1 VFENIIAQAAAD
13 QLKADI
19 LSNRLA
25 PSMLFFGPAAS
36 GKGSTAMELARSLSC
51 EKGQALWNCDCPSCV
66 RHRSLIHADLAMIGP
81 RTFTAEI
88 AASRAAFLRDTSS
101 TAGRSLFIRSL
112 RKLLARFAPSVWEY
126 EPKSNKTN
134 PLPLLHSLEEG
145 LDEFEAITVDL
156 SPSDIVDNSVLKRDE
171 QKERNALEKQT
182 DSLVKDA
189 VKLDECISEAVPIA
203 QVRKAAYWARL
214 TPAGKRKTLI
224 IENADRMEEKARS
237 ALLKLLEEPPESICI
252 ILTALRREAVMPT
265 ILSRLRPYRFTAR
278 SAVEE
283 KKILRR
289 IFRDPRWTQEED
301 APSKEGTPSK
311 ESASSGEEAE
321 AANAPG
327 LIRTY
332 LESFLPQPSD
342 KLLPLAAF
350 FVAAVAR
357 SAVVFQKSRG
367 ITEIPDTV
375 AALGSYCAKIAESV
389 GLERST
395 DAKETISALLS
406 QSSDFEGRSF
416 PRFLALILDLVSW
429 SLEQCSPNPNL
440 VACRET
446 WRLRIREAY
455 AAYSVWNQRPE
466 AALESLFYRLREEAA
481 GAALA

>member
-1 VFENIIAQAAAD
+1 MKLREDSPVFENIIAQAAAG
-13 QLKADI
+13 QLKTDI

-25 PSMLFFGPAAS
+25 PSMLFFGPTAS
-36 GKGSTAMELARSLSC
+36 GKGSAAMELARSLSC
-51 EKGQALWNCDCPSCV
+51 EKGDAPWNCTCPSCV

-81 RTFTAEI
+81 RNFTAEI
-88 AASRAAFLRDTSS
+88 AASRAVFLRDPSS
-101 TAGRSLFIRSL
+101 SAGRSLFIRSL

-134 PLPLLHSLEEG
+134 PLPLLHSLEEE
-145 LDEFEAITVDL
+145 LDEFEAMTVDL
-156 SPSDIVDNSVLKRDE
+156 PSSDTKGLDKL
-171 QKERNALEKQT
+171 T
-182 DSLVKDA
+182 DSLVNNA

-203 QVRKAAYWARL
+203 QVRKATYWARL
-214 TPAGKRKTLI
+214 SPSGKRKTLI
-224 IENADRMEEKARS
+224 IENADRMEEKARN
-237 ALLKLLEEPPESICI
+237 ALLKLLEEPPESISI

-278 SAVEE
+278 SALEE
-283 KKILRR
+283 KEILRR
-289 IFRDPRWTQEED
+289 VFRDPRWTQDTPSREN
-301 APSKEGTPSK
+301 APSKENRSTN
-311 ESASSGEEAE
+311 AS
-321 AANAPG
+321 G
-327 LIRTY
+327 LIGAY

-357 SAVVFQKSRG
+357 SAVVFQKNRG
-367 ITEIPDTV
+367 ITEIPETV
-375 AALGSYCAKIAESV
+375 AALGSYCARITESA
-389 GLERST
+389 GLDRPV

-406 QSSDFEGRSF
+406 QSNDFEGRSF
-416 PRFLALILDLVSW
+416 PRFLALVLDLVSW
-429 SLEQCSPNPNL
+429 SVEQCASNPNI

-466 AALESLFYRLREEAA
+466 TALESLFFRLREEAA

>member
-1 VFENIIAQAAAD
+1 VFENIIAQTAAG

-19 LSNRLA
+19 LSHRLA

-36 GKGSTAMELARSLSC
+36 GKGSAAMELARSLSC
-51 EKGQALWNCDCPSCV
+51 ENGQALWNCACPSCV

-81 RTFTAEI
+81 RSFTAEI
-88 AASRAAFLRDTSS
+88 AASRAAFMRDPASA
-101 TAGRSLFIRSL
+101 AGRSLFIRSL

-126 EPKSNKTN
+126 EPKSNKLN
-134 PLPLLHSLEEG
+134 PLPLLHSLEEE

-156 SPSDIVDNSVLKRDE
+156 SSDTTDDGVLKHGALKRDE
-171 QKERNALEKQT
+171 QKERNVLEKHI
-182 DSLVKDA
+182 DSLVKNA

-214 TPAGKRKTLI
+214 TPSGKRKTLI

-237 ALLKLLEEPPESICI
+237 ALLKLLEEPPESISI

-283 KKILRR
+283 KEILRR
-289 IFRDPRWTQEED
+289 VFRDPRWTQDGDASSREG
-301 APSKEGTPSK
+301 APS
-311 ESASSGEEAE
+311 EEAGTT
-321 AANAPG
+321 NASG
-327 LIRTY
+327 LIGTY

-375 AALGSYCAKIAESV
+375 AALGSYCARIAEST
-389 GLERST
+389 GLERPV

-416 PRFLALILDLVSW
+416 PRFLALVLDLVSW

>member
-1 VFENIIAQAAAD
+1 VFENIIAQAAAG

-19 LSNRLA
+19 LSHRLA

-36 GKGSTAMELARSLSC
+36 GKGSAAMELARSLSC
-51 EKGQALWNCDCPSCV
+51 EKGDAPWNCPCPSCV

-81 RTFTAEI
+81 RSFTAET
-88 AASRAAFLRDTSS
+88 AASRAAFLRDPSS
-101 TAGRSLFIRSL
+101 LAGRSLFIRSI

-126 EPKSNKTN
+126 EPKSNKLN
-134 PLPLLHSLEEG
+134 PLPLLHSLEEE
-145 LDEFEAITVDL
+145 LDEFEVMTVDL
-156 SPSDIVDNSVLKRDE
+156 SSGDTKQD
-171 QKERNALEKQT
+171 ALNKLT
-182 DSLVKDA
+182 DSLVKNA

-214 TPAGKRKTLI
+214 SPSGKRKTLI
-224 IENADRMEEKARS
+224 IENADRMEEKARN
-237 ALLKLLEEPPESICI
+237 ALLKLLEEPPESINI

-278 SAVEE
+278 NQLEE
-283 KKILRR
+283 KEILRR
-289 IFRDPRWTQEED
+289 VFRDPRWTQE
-301 APSKEGTPSK
+301 G
-311 ESASSGEEAE
+311 ASSEEAGSP
-321 AANAPG
+321 NASG
-327 LIRTY
+327 LIGAY

-367 ITEIPDTV
+367 ITEVQETV
-375 AALGSYCAKIAESV
+375 AALGSYCARIAEAA
-389 GLERST
+389 GLERPV

-416 PRFLALILDLVSW
+416 PRFLALVLDLVSW
-429 SLEQCSPNPNL
+429 SLEQCASNSNI

-466 AALESLFYRLREEAA
+466 AALESLFFRLREEAA
-481 GAALA
+481 GAAQA

>member
-1 VFENIIAQAAAD
+1 VFENIIAQAAAA

-19 LSNRLA
+19 LSHRLA
-25 PSMLFFGPAAS
+25 PSMLFFGPTAS
-36 GKGSTAMELARSLSC
+36 GKGSAAMELARSLSC
-51 EKGQALWNCDCPSCV
+51 EKEQAAWNCPCPSCV

-81 RTFTAEI
+81 RSFTAEI
-88 AASRAAFLRDTSS
+88 AASRAAFLRDSS
-101 TAGRSLFIRSL
+101 SSAGRSLFIRSL

-126 EPKSNKTN
+126 EPKSNKLN
-134 PLPLLHSLEEG
+134 PLPLLHSLEEE
-145 LDEFEAITVDL
+145 LDEFEAMTVDL
-156 SPSDIVDNSVLKRDE
+156 SSNDTLNDNTQDKSDVLDK
-171 QKERNALEKQT
+171 LT
-182 DSLVKDA
+182 DSLVKNA

-214 TPAGKRKTLI
+214 SPSGKRKTLI

-237 ALLKLLEEPPESICI
+237 ALLKLLEEPPDSISI

-278 SAVEE
+278 SQLEE
-283 KKILRR
+283 KEILRR
-289 IFRDPRWTQEED
+289 VFRDPRWTQD
-301 APSKEGTPSK
+301 AAPS
-311 ESASSGEEAE
+311 EEAGST
-321 AANAPG
+321 NASG
-327 LIRTY
+327 LIGTY

-367 ITEIPDTV
+367 ITEIPETV
-375 AALGSYCAKIAESV
+375 AALGSYCAKIAESA
-389 GLERST
+389 GLERPV
-395 DAKETISALLS
+395 DAKETISSLLS

-416 PRFLALILDLVSW
+416 PRFLALVLDLVSW
-429 SLEQCSPNPNL
+429 SLEQCVSNPN
-440 VACRET
+440 VIACRET

-466 AALESLFYRLREEAA
+466 AALESLFFRLREEAA
-481 GAALA
+481 GAALT